1 MLKKLSLV
9 DLIAAIQKRVEG
21 TTDLRCYDAVGKN
34 TESPF
39 CFVEVVGKRPANT
52 KTMFRE
58 IFTVWIHAIS
68 VSEDGNIGIY
78 QMIEQVEES
87 LTEDIEL
94 PKPFELIL
102 QSGLGV
108 QTIKKEV
115 TRENHAVVAYE
126 FMVCYG
132 FKMKV

>member
-21 TTDLRCYDAVGKN
+21 NTGLRCYDNVADN
-34 TESPF
+34 TQSPF
-39 CFVEVVGKRPANT
+39 FFAEVVGKRPANT

-58 IFTVWIHAIS
+58 VFTVWIHAIS
-68 VSEDGNIGIY
+68 APEDGNVGIY
-78 QMIEQVEES
+78 QMIEQLEES

-94 PKPFELIL
+94 PEPFELIL

-115 TRENHAVVAYE
+115 TREKHAVVAYE

-132 FKMKV
+132 FKVKV